1 MPIGLEVNDYDS
13 DGGDVSSTEDYNLN
27 LPSVK
32 TSNKKIKKRK
42 FEKKSILKE
51 SKFIKDKAKKTI
63 KNMENEVKDIDSVN
77 YINTRVSFGEDE
89 VREFVTDAELVE
101 QFKELERLQRT
112 QKILWRESRMTH
124 VAIPETQKKEV
135 TMLGNM
141 SRMFNNVNNS
151 SRTKNLNSSSIVNT
165 TMPLM
170 GRNRVRNRN
179 YNNMG
184 RMW

>member
-13 DGGDVSSTEDYNLN
+13 DGGDVSSTEDDNSN

-63 KNMENEVKDIDSVN
+63 KNMENEVKDIDSVD
-77 YINTRVSFGEDE
+77 YINNRVSFGEDE

-101 QFKELERLQRT
+101 QFKELERLQIN

-124 VAIPETQKKEV
+124 VAIPETTKTGV

-151 SRTKNLNSSSIVNT
+151 SRTKKLNSSSIVNT
-165 TMPLM
+165 SMPLM
-170 GRNRVRNRN
+170 GSHRVRNRN

>member
-1 MPIGLEVNDYDS
+1 
-13 DGGDVSSTEDYNLN
+13 
-27 LPSVK
+27 
-32 TSNKKIKKRK
+32 
-42 FEKKSILKE
+42 
-51 SKFIKDKAKKTI
+51 
-63 KNMENEVKDIDSVN
+63 MENEVKDIDSVN